1 MFSRVIKGL
10 AKFIALIGIIS
21 LGMIVQTAY
30 AGPTIHLEEAKL
42 LTGGVWIETDG
53 MLVNPT
59 PDTTPDDAVL
69 LNKNVFPLREVPV
82 LVFADDGTK
91 TTISVNYSISGDL
104 STPRATTRGLV
115 LSGGPNPITFGDW
128 CMAKATG
135 TVKVKVK
142 GEKNTSKVVLH
153 FSGLIPNTL
162 YTVWQIN
169 NGIGGA
175 DGPFGGIPSAFVSD
189 EDGNAKFTRDLPFD
203 AIEVIDFLDVV
214 YHSDHN
220 VYGGIP
226 SPMSGGIIHHGQ
238 LRIDF
243 PGY

>member
-1 MFSRVIKGL
+1 MLSRVTKGM
-10 AKFIALIGIIS
+10 AIFIALIGIIS

-30 AGPTIHLEEAKL
+30 ASPTIHLEEAQL
-42 LTGGVWIETDG
+42 LTGRVWIEKDG
-53 MLVNPT
+53 MFVNPT
-59 PDTTPDDAVL
+59 PDMTPDDAVL
-69 LNKNVFPLREVPV
+69 LNKNGVPLREVPV
-82 LVFADDGTK
+82 YVFADDGSK
-91 TTISVNYSISGDL
+91 TTMSVNYPISGDF
-104 STPRATTRGLV
+104 SPRFTTRGLV
-115 LSGGPNPITFGDW
+115 LPGEPNPITFGDW
-128 CMAKATG
+128 RMAKATG

-142 GEKNTSKVVLH
+142 GDKITSKVVLQ

-189 EDGNAKFTRDLPFD
+189 EDGNAKFTRTLPFD

-220 VYGGIP
+220 VYGGVP
-226 SPMSGGIIHHGQ
+226 STMSGGIIHHGQ